1 MMSALSET
9 HSCVI
14 KKKKKQNSE
23 QEQPM
28 FMGHLVWARI
38 VPITVHG
45 LTHAIL
51 TPAFGERQC
60 SHSLFILLMRFSLE
74 EKL

>member
-1 MMSALSET
+1 
-9 HSCVI
+9 
-14 KKKKKQNSE
+14 
-23 QEQPM
+23 M